1 MLSNTTQIC
10 KEFHKLGIEDIA
22 KSTGFIKRPSKL
34 TGMVFV
40 LSYLI
45 AFSQNSRASLA
56 QWSSI
61 ISEYIGKP
69 YSPQALSFKSELN
82 CLAFCKSLFAKVL
95 QNYCLPQSEKQH
107 YPKWAK
113 MFTSIILEDSTTLG
127 LSKRLEKAY
136 PGGAN
141 QNTSSATLRLQ
152 FRLCLLELSI
162 TNMSLSSYR
171 QNDQSFAG
179 DIVKSIKKGML
190 VLRDMG
196 YLTVDALQGIIAAEG
211 YFITRWNTQMN
222 IYTQQGIR
230 IDFNELIK
238 KRNINIIDIP
248 IELGSKLHVQMR
260 LVANRLPDKVKAER
274 VRRQR
279 EKDKKSQSRSRS
291 PKYYELLGWSFYLTN
306 IDNEAMSGKE
316 IEAIYSL
323 RWRVENFFKMLKSH
337 LNIDEMFT
345 NKEFLSPHQ
354 IELRVYL
361 TAIYLAGVLMPSYNW
376 CNTKTYEDKSRYVSL
391 EKFAQSFRTEFCKIL
406 YKPMNEFIDKVLR
419 YCLYD
424 KRRSALNF
432 MEILY
437 QNNISKHHAR
447 MPLMNLT

>member
-1 MLSNTTQIC
+1 
-10 KEFHKLGIEDIA
+10 
-22 KSTGFIKRPSKL
+22 
-34 TGMVFV
+34 
-40 LSYLI
+40 
-45 AFSQNSRASLA
+45 
-56 QWSSI
+56 
-61 ISEYIGKP
+61 
-69 YSPQALSFKSELN
+69 
-82 CLAFCKSLFAKVL
+82 
-95 QNYCLPQSEKQH
+95 
-107 YPKWAK
+107 
-113 MFTSIILEDSTTLG
+113 
-127 LSKRLEKAY
+127 
-136 PGGAN
+136 
-141 QNTSSATLRLQ
+141 
-152 FRLCLLELSI
+152 
-162 TNMSLSSYR
+162 MSLSSYR